1 MNKKIFLIVFL
12 SVLLVGMVSA
22 TVSYSGASESNFGG
36 YLIYTFTSDGT
47 FNITKNY
54 DFEILVVAGG
64 GGGGNG
70 GGGAGAGGYLHEN
83 LTLQNSNYRIEF
95 GTGGAA
101 GSSGG
106 NSILNFLILQMF

>member
-64 GGGGNG
+64 AGAGGSAGG
-70 GGGAGAGGYLHEN
+70 GGGAGGYLYE
-83 LTLQNSNYRIEF
+83 I
-95 GTGGAA
+95 
-101 GSSGG
+101 
-106 NSILNFLILQMF
+106 